1 MNWLKKR
8 QIESGLRPGTYA
20 RMIGIDRRH
29 FEYLAE
35 PGHLPGAKT
44 VEKIAENLGIDP
56 VELWREVMP
65 SPDG

>member
-1 MNWLKKR
+1 
-8 QIESGLRPGTYA
+8 
-20 RMIGIDRRH
+20 MIGIDRRH